1 LPADKEP
8 LLWAEDTPV
17 VDPAGKT
24 PLMHISDSG
33 IGLWAGFGRTP
44 ARNTAMMRPLLLA
57 GCLLTGPAFAET
69 TVLTIAQDRYEAG
82 ETLRFDGPAVAD
94 LFMAGNRVVVA
105 APVDGSAHLAGRR
118 VTVEGPVAGDL
129 FAMGYGVVVSE
140 AVGGDASITGYEL
153 QIASVIGNLRAAGSE
168 VEVGA
173 VGGYALITGADVA
186 LQGAIA
192 GDAVL
197 VADDIQFGPGAI
209 VAGALTIYAEDPA
222 TIIVPEA
229 VAPAAR
235 VKIETRRSY
244 DKGTWEDRMP
254 VRVPFWRIA
263 TGFLM
268 GVLISGLI
276 AVLVIAV
283 APKAVQGWRELA
295 LAHPGRAIWSGF
307 LVTSALAGSG
317 FVLMLTIVG
326 VFLLPVMLIITA
338 FAIFAGY
345 ALGSYVLGV
354 GLWLNGGRPMPEGLA
369 GKFGLACL
377 GALVAGLAWL
387 VPVAGW
393 FFVLGLTMLG
403 IGTLAAFILPDGL
416 LLRRAVA
423 SS

>member
-1 LPADKEP
+1 ML
-8 LLWAEDTPV
+8 
-17 VDPAGKT
+17 
-24 PLMHISDSG
+24 
-33 IGLWAGFGRTP
+33 
-44 ARNTAMMRPLLLA
+44 RPLILVGCLLA
-57 GCLLTGPAFAET
+57 GPAFSET
-69 TVLTIAQDRYEAG
+69 TLLTIAKDRYEVG
-82 ETLRFDGPAVAD
+82 ESLRFDGPAVTD

-105 APVDGSAHLAGRR
+105 AVVDGSVHLAGRR
-118 VTVEGPVAGDL
+118 VSVEGPVAGDL
-129 FAMGYGVVVSE
+129 FAVGYGVEVSG
-140 AVGGDASITGYEL
+140 AVGGDASITGYE
-153 QIASVIGNLRAAGSE
+153 IRTGSITGNLRAAGSD

-173 VGGYALITGADVA
+173 VGGYALITGANVV

-197 VADDIQFGPGAI
+197 VADDIRLGPEAS
-209 VAGALTIYAEDPA
+209 VAGVLTIYAEDPT
-222 TIIVPEA
+222 TITIPES

-244 DKGTWEDRMP
+244 DKGDWEDRMP
-254 VRVPFWRIA
+254 MQVPLWRIA
-263 TGFLM
+263 TGFLT

-276 AVLVIAV
+276 AALVLVI
-283 APKAVQGWRELA
+283 APKAVQGWRALA

-338 FAIFAGY
+338 VAIFAGY

-354 GLWLNGGRPMPEGLA
+354 GLWLQGGKSMPEGLA

-377 GALVAGLAWL
+377 GAFVAGLAWL

-393 FFVLGLTMLG
+393 FFVLGLTLLG

-416 LLRRAVA
+416 LLRRAAAA
-423 SS
+423 S

>member
-1 LPADKEP
+1 ML
-8 LLWAEDTPV
+8 
-17 VDPAGKT
+17 
-24 PLMHISDSG
+24 
-33 IGLWAGFGRTP
+33 
-44 ARNTAMMRPLLLA
+44 RPLVLL
-57 GCLLTGPAFAET
+57 GCLMTGPAFAET
-69 TVLTIAQDRYEAG
+69 AMLTIAQDRYEAG
-82 ETLRFDGPAVAD
+82 EALRFEGPAVSD

-105 APVDGSAHLAGRR
+105 SPVGGSAHLAGRK
-118 VTVEGPVAGDL
+118 VTVEGAVAGDL
-129 FAMGYGVVVSE
+129 FAMGYGVEVKG
-140 AVGGDASITGYEL
+140 AVGGDASVTGYEI
-153 QIASVIGNLRAAGSE
+153 QIAAVTGNLRAAGSE
-168 VEVGA
+168 VNVGA
-173 VGGYALITGADVA
+173 VGGYALLTGANVG
-186 LQGAIA
+186 LQGAIE

-197 VADDIQFGPGAI
+197 VADDIQFGPGAS

-222 TIIVPEA
+222 TITVPES

-244 DKGTWEDRMP
+244 DQGDWEDRMP

-276 AVLVIAV
+276 AALVIAV
-283 APKAVQGWRELA
+283 APKAVQSWRELA
-295 LAHPGRAIWSGF
+295 LTHPGRAVWSGF

-354 GLWLNGGRPMPEGLA
+354 GLWLKGGRSMPEGLA

-377 GALVAGLAWL
+377 GAFVAGLAWL

-393 FFVLGLTMLG
+393 FFVLGLTLLG
-403 IGTLAAFILPDGL
+403 IGTLAAFVLPDGL
-416 LLRRAVA
+416 LLRRAA
-423 SS
+423 GSA